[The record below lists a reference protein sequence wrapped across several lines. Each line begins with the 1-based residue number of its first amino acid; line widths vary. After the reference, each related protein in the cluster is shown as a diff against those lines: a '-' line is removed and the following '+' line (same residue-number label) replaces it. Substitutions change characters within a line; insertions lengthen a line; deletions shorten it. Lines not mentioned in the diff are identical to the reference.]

1 MNFHFLKGRGFK
13 YGSNAFV
20 SVLIFLGILA
30 VANFLSNKYRHRFDM
45 TEGGLR
51 SLSNETVSLLKGMKK
66 DVRVVA
72 FYRQN
77 ERSRIEELLKDY
89 TYHTNRVSYE
99 VVDPDKNPA
108 RAKRYNIRQYRTT
121 VLECGDR
128 EERVIAD
135 DEKTLTNALVKVTR
149 DRQKAVY
156 FLTGHGENDLGSR
169 EREGMGVAKDR
180 IQELNTLVRDSL
192 LLARDRSVPADCAV
206 LVVAGPKKA
215 LFPAEVDSI
224 KVYLEGGG
232 KALVLLDPDVDSGLE
247 GMLAAYQVK
256 VGNDFVV
263 DNSGIGGL
271 FGLDASMPVAVNYAD
286 HEVTGKLKGIMTTF
300 MLARSVSA
308 ITGGSAL
315 DAQATEVVK
324 TSEASWAESDLSPLR
339 GARKGN
345 AQVSFDPGQDRRGPI
360 SLAVA
365 VTARPKTLAAS
376 ASDPGRTRTRLVVF
390 GDSDFATNQ
399 FFKFQGNGDLFLN
412 ALNWL
417 LEEEDL
423 IAIRPKE
430 PGFNPIYLTKQQGSL
445 ISYLAMA
452 IIPGLVFAAG
462 IVVWWRRR

>member
-1 MNFHFLKGRGFK
+1 MNFNFLKGRALK
-13 YGSNAFV
+13 YGSNTLLA
-20 SVLIFLGILA
+20 VLIFLAILA
-30 VANFLSNKYRHRFDM
+30 VVNFLSNKYRHRFDL
-45 TEGGLR
+45 TEGGLQ
-51 SLSNETVSLLKGMKK
+51 SLSNETVSLLKGLKK

-72 FYRQN
+72 FYRQS
-77 ERSRIEELLKDY
+77 ERGRIEQLLKDY
-89 TYHTNRVSYE
+89 AYHTGRVSYE

-108 RAKRYNIRQYRTT
+108 RARRYNIRQYRTT

-135 DEKTLTNALVKVTR
+135 DEKSLTNALVKVTR

-156 FLTGHGENDLGSR
+156 FLTGHGENDLSGR
-169 EREGMGVAKDR
+169 DREGMGVAGDR
-180 IQELNTLVRDSL
+180 IRDLNYILRDSL
-192 LLARDRSVPADCAV
+192 LLARDRSVPEDCSV

-215 LFPAEVDSI
+215 LFPAEADS
-224 KVYLEGGG
+224 VRAYLERGG
-232 KALVLLDPDVDSGLE
+232 KALIMLDPDVESGLE
-247 GMLAAYQVK
+247 GVLGGYQVK
-256 VGNDFVV
+256 VGDDFVL

-271 FGLDASMPVAVNYAD
+271 FGLDASMPVAVSYAD

-308 ITGGSAL
+308 MTGVSAM

-324 TSEASWAESDLSPLR
+324 TSDASWAESDLSPIR
-339 GARKGN
+339 GAGRGDR
-345 AQVSFDPGQDRRGPI
+345 QVSLDPADRKGPI

-365 VTARPKTLAAS
+365 VTAKPKTFAAS
-376 ASDPGRTRTRLVVF
+376 ASDPGRTRTRLVAF

-423 IAIRPKE
+423 IAIRPKD
-430 PGFNPIYLTKQQGSL
+430 PGFNPIYLTKQQGDL
-445 ISYLAMA
+445 ISYLTMA
-452 IIPGLVFAAG
+452 VIPGLVFAAG
-462 IVVWWRRR
+462 IAVWWRRR